1 MTGALAV
8 RSPRALPWL
17 AIALVATFALSLFL
31 GRYPVTIIL
40 TPHRLAGDE
49 MARRLVWNLR
59 FPRLLAAL
67 MLGVSL
73 AAAGEVFQMLFGNPL
88 VEPGFLG
95 VSQGAA
101 FGASLS
107 IVCLGD
113 SFLLAQGMAA
123 LFAFL
128 GLGCSYFLAKRARFG
143 GWILR
148 LVLSGIAVSALFSAG
163 VGAFK
168 YIADP
173 LRQLPE
179 ITFWLLGSLSGV
191 TWTRALSIAPVVI
204 VSVFVMHRMRWRL
217 NILSLDDATA
227 FSLGVSPGRER
238 ALLLAVAVAA
248 TASVVSVAGMVSW
261 IGLIVPHLARRLVGA
276 ESSRALPAAMLMGG
290 LFAIV
295 CDDIAR
301 TVIAGEIPLGIL
313 TSFIGA
319 LAFAAVIMSRNLRE
333 GR

>member
-1 MTGALAV
+1 
-8 RSPRALPWL
+8 
-17 AIALVATFALSLFL
+17 
-31 GRYPVTIIL
+31 
-40 TPHRLAGDE
+40 
-49 MARRLVWNLR
+49 MAQRLVWNLR

-113 SFLLAQGMAA
+113 SFLLAQGMAG

-163 VGAFK
+163 VGALK
-168 YIADP
+168 YAADP

-179 ITFWLLGSLSGV
+179 ITFWLLGSLSSV
-191 TWTRALSIAPVVI
+191 TWARALSIAPVVI
-204 VSVFVMHRMRWRL
+204 VSAFVMHRMRWRL

-227 FSLGVSPGRER
+227 FSLGVWPGRER
-238 ALLLAVAVAA
+238 ALLLTVAVAA
-248 TASVVSVAGMVSW
+248 TASVVSIAGMVSW

-276 ESSRALPAAMLMGG
+276 ESSRSLPAAMLMGG

>member
-1 MTGALAV
+1 MTGAPV
-8 RSPRALPWL
+8 IRSPRALPWL
-17 AIALVATFALSLFL
+17 TLALVAAFALSLFI
-31 GRYPVTIIL
+31 GRYPVSIL
-40 TPHRLAGDE
+40 LAPHRLAGDE
-49 MARRLVWNLR
+49 MAQRLVWNLR

-113 SFLLAQGMAA
+113 SFLLAQGMAG

-163 VGAFK
+163 VGALK
-168 YIADP
+168 YAADP

-179 ITFWLLGSLSGV
+179 ITFWLLGSLSSV
-191 TWTRALSIAPVVI
+191 TWARALSIAPVVI
-204 VSVFVMHRMRWRL
+204 VSAFVMHRMRWRL

-227 FSLGVSPGRER
+227 FSLGVWPGRER
-238 ALLLAVAVAA
+238 ALLLTVAVAA
-248 TASVVSVAGMVSW
+248 TASVVSIAGMVSW

-276 ESSRALPAAMLMGG
+276 ESSRSLPAAMLMGG